1 MCDVMI
7 DMYQKAGK
15 IVKDVRELAVSEV
28 HEGMKVLSLVNLIES
43 EIKKKGGLP
52 AFPCNISINEVTAH
66 YTSPPGDDNILKEG
80 DLVKIDLGAHVDG
93 FIADSAITVMI
104 GSEDGPY
111 KSGDKVYTT
120 EKQMEM
126 IETANHALEVAIS
139 NIRAGVELGKI
150 GGAVEEYVK
159 SQGYLPVANLTGHSM
174 DQWILHSGLSIPNIK
189 EKNHHRIEE
198 GDVLAI
204 EPFVTDGIGVVGDMK
219 DTFIFRFLR
228 DRPLRL
234 APARKLLEVIKSKYA
249 NLPFAQRWL
258 NDEPGIRQLNP
269 AMRQLISSR
278 AIYPYHVLRE
288 KSGARVAQA
297 EHTVIVESDGC
308 MVITQ

>member
-1 MCDVMI
+1 M
-7 DMYQKAGK
+7 KE
-15 IVKDVRELAVSEV
+15 VRELAVSEV

-43 EIKKKGGLP
+43 EIKKRGGSV

-66 YTSPPGDDNILKEG
+66 YTSPPGDSSVLKEG
-80 DLVKIDLGAHVDG
+80 DLVKIDLGAHVEG

-104 GSEDGPY
+104 GSGEGPFQ
-111 KSGDKVYTT
+111 SGDKSYTP

-126 IETANHALEVAIS
+126 IETANEALQVAIS
-139 NIRAGVELGKI
+139 SIRAGAELGKI
-150 GGAVEEYVK
+150 GAAVEEYVN
-159 SQGYLPVANLTGHSM
+159 SQGLYPVANLTGHSM
-174 DQWILHSGLSIPNIK
+174 DQWILHSGLSIPNVK
-189 EKNHHRIEE
+189 ENNSHKLEE

-204 EPFVTDGIGVVGDMK
+204 EPFVTDGVGMVGDMAP
-219 DTFIFRFLR
+219 TYIFRFLR

-234 APARKLLEVIKSKYA
+234 VQSRKLLDLIKKDYRS
-249 NLPFAQRWL
+249 LPFAQRWL
-258 NDEPGIRQLNP
+258 EESSNLRQVNL

-297 EHTVIVESDGC
+297 EHTVIVEVDGC
-308 MVITQ
+308 TILTE

>member
-1 MCDVMI
+1 MI

-15 IVKDVRELAVSEV
+15 IVKEVRELAVKEV
-28 HEGMKVLSLVNLIES
+28 HEGMKVLSLINLIES
-43 EIKKKGGLP
+43 EIVKRGGLP

-66 YTSPPGDDNILKEG
+66 YTSPPGDTTIIKDG
-80 DLVKIDLGAHVDG
+80 DMVKIDLGAHING
-93 FIADSAITVMI
+93 FIADSATTVI
-104 GSEDGPY
+104 VGSGEGPY
-111 KSGDKVYTT
+111 QSGERIYTR
-120 EKQMEM
+120 EKELEL
-126 IETANHALEVAIS
+126 IETANEALNLAIS
-139 NIRAGVELGKI
+139 HVR
-150 GGAVEEYVK
+150 AVEEYVK
-159 SQGYLPVANLTGHSM
+159 SQGFLPVANLTGHSL
-174 DQWILHSGLSIPNIK
+174 DQWNLHSGLSVPNVNDENKQI
-189 EKNHHRIEE
+189 IEE

-204 EPFVTDGIGVVGDMK
+204 EPFVTDGVGMVGDMK
-219 DTFIFRFLR
+219 ETFIYKFLR

-234 APARKLLEVIKSKYA
+234 VESRKLLNIIKKDYK

-258 NDEPGIRQLNP
+258 EEDSKIRKVNL

-308 MVITQ
+308 IITTE

>member
-1 MCDVMI
+1 MI
-7 DMYQKAGK
+7 EMYQKAGE
-15 IVKDVRELAVSEV
+15 IVKEVRELAVDEV
-28 HEGMKVLSLVNLIES
+28 HQGMKVLNLVNLIES
-43 EIKKKGGLP
+43 EIKQRGGLP

-66 YTSPPGDDNILKEG
+66 YTSPPGDKSVLKEG

-93 FIADSAITVMI
+93 FIADSATTVMV
-104 GSEDGPY
+104 GSGEGPFQ
-111 KSGDKVYTT
+111 SGDRTYTP
-120 EKQMEM
+120 EKQVKM

-139 NIRAGVELGKI
+139 NIRPGAELGQI
-150 GGAVEEYVK
+150 GTAVEEYIN
-159 SQGYLPVANLTGHSM
+159 SQGFVPVANLTGHSM
-174 DQWILHSGLSIPNIK
+174 EPWILHSGLSIPNVK
-189 EKNHHRIEE
+189 ENNKHQIEE

-204 EPFVTDGIGVVGDMK
+204 EPFVTDGVGMVGDMK

-234 APARKLLEVIKSKYA
+234 AQSRKLLDLIKSDYK

-258 NDEPGIRQLNP
+258 EEGSNIRQVKL

-308 MVITQ
+308 MVITE

>member
-1 MCDVMI
+1 MI

-28 HEGMKVLSLVNLIES
+28 HEGMKVLSLINLIES
-43 EIKKKGGLP
+43 EIIKRGGLP

-66 YTSPPGDDNILKEG
+66 YTSPSGDETVLKDG

-104 GSEDGPY
+104 GSGKGPY
-111 KSGDKVYTT
+111 TSGDKSYTP
-120 EKQMEM
+120 EKQVEL

-139 NIRAGVELGKI
+139 NIRAGAELGEI
-150 GGAVEEYVK
+150 GGAVEDYVK

-174 DQWILHSGLSIPNIK
+174 DRWILHSGLSIPNVN
-189 EKNHHRIEE
+189 EKNHHQIEE

-234 APARKLLEVIKSKYA
+234 APARKLLDLIKSKYA

-258 NDEPGIRQLNP
+258 KEEPGIRQLNP

>member
-1 MCDVMI
+1 MI
-7 DMYQKAGK
+7 ENYQKAGK
-15 IVKDVRELAVSEV
+15 IVKEVRELAVSEV

-43 EIKKKGGLP
+43 EIKKRGGSV

-66 YTSPPGDDNILKEG
+66 YTSPPGDSSVLKEG
-80 DLVKIDLGAHVDG
+80 DLVKIDLGAHVEG

-104 GSEDGPY
+104 GSGEGPFQ
-111 KSGDKVYTT
+111 SGDKSYTP

-126 IETANHALEVAIS
+126 IETANEALQVAIS
-139 NIRAGVELGKI
+139 SIRAGAELGKI
-150 GGAVEEYVK
+150 GAAVEEYVN
-159 SQGYLPVANLTGHSM
+159 SQGLYPVANLTGHSM
-174 DQWILHSGLSIPNIK
+174 DQWILHSGLSIPNVK
-189 EKNHHRIEE
+189 ENNSHKLEE

-204 EPFVTDGIGVVGDMK
+204 EPFVTDGVGMVGDMAP
-219 DTFIFRFLR
+219 TYIFRFLR

-234 APARKLLEVIKSKYA
+234 VQSRKLLDLIKKDYRS
-249 NLPFAQRWL
+249 LPFAQRWL
-258 NDEPGIRQLNP
+258 EESSNLRQVNL

-297 EHTVIVESDGC
+297 EHTVIVEVDGC
-308 MVITQ
+308 TILTE

>member
-1 MCDVMI
+1 MI

-15 IVKDVRELAVSEV
+15 IVKEVRDLAVSEV
-28 HEGMKVLSLVNLIES
+28 HEGMKVLSLVNLIER
-43 EIKKKGGLP
+43 EIKNRGGLP

-66 YTSPPGDDNILKEG
+66 YTSPPGDNSILKEG
-80 DLVKIDLGAHVDG
+80 DLVKIDLGAHVEG
-93 FIADSAITVMI
+93 YIADSAITVMI
-104 GSEDGPY
+104 GSGEGPFQ
-111 KSGDKVYTT
+111 SGDKTYTT
-120 EKQMEM
+120 KKQVKM
-126 IETANHALEVAIS
+126 IETANQALEVAIS
-139 NIRAGVELGKI
+139 NIKAGAELGKI
-150 GGAVEEYVK
+150 GMAVEEFIN
-159 SQGYLPVANLTGHSM
+159 SQGFFPVANLTGHSM
-174 DQWILHSGLSIPNIK
+174 DRWILHSGLSIPNVK
-189 EKNHHRIEE
+189 ENNLHKLEE

-204 EPFVTDGIGVVGDMK
+204 EPFVTDGVGMVGDMAP
-219 DTFIFRFLR
+219 TYIFRFLR

-234 APARKLLEVIKSKYA
+234 AQARKLLDLIKMDYK

-258 NDEPGIRQLNP
+258 EEGSNIRQVNL

-308 MVITQ
+308 MVITE

>member
-1 MCDVMI
+1 MRDVMI

-28 HEGMKVLSLVNLIES
+28 HEGMKVLSLINLIES
-43 EIKKKGGLP
+43 EIKKRGGLP

-66 YTSPPGDDNILKEG
+66 YTSPTGDETILQDG

-93 FIADSAITVMI
+93 YIADSATTVMI
-104 GSEDGPY
+104 GSGEGPY
-111 KSGDKVYTT
+111 TSGDKVYTP
-120 EKQMEM
+120 EKQLEL
-126 IETANHALEVAIS
+126 IETANQALEVAIS
-139 NIRAGVELGKI
+139 NIRAGAELGKI

-159 SQGYLPVANLTGHSM
+159 SQGFLPVANLTGHSM
-174 DQWILHSGLSIPNIK
+174 DQWILHSGLSIPNVN
-189 EKNHHRIEE
+189 EKNHHKIEE

-204 EPFVTDGIGVVGDMK
+204 EPFVTDGVGVVGDMK

-234 APARKLLEVIKSKYA
+234 APAKKLLDIIKLKYA

-258 NDEPGIRQLNP
+258 KEEPGIRQLNP

-308 MVITQ
+308 EVLTR

>member
-1 MCDVMI
+1 MI
-7 DMYQKAGK
+7 EMYQKAGR
-15 IVKDVRELAVSEV
+15 IVKEVRELAVDEV
-28 HEGMKVLSLVNLIES
+28 HEGMKVLDLINLIES

-66 YTSPPGDDNILKEG
+66 YTSPPGDKSILKEG
-80 DLVKIDLGAHVDG
+80 DLVKIDLGAHVNG
-93 FIADSAITVMI
+93 FIADSATSVMI
-104 GSEDGPY
+104 GSGDGPFQ
-111 KSGDKVYTT
+111 SGDKSYSP
-120 EKQMEM
+120 EKQLKL
-126 IETANHALEVAIS
+126 IETAKHALEVAIS
-139 NIRAGVELGKI
+139 NIRPGAELGKI
-150 GGAVEEYVK
+150 GAAVEEYIN
-159 SQGYLPVANLTGHSM
+159 SQGFVPVANLTGHSM
-174 DQWILHSGLSIPNIK
+174 EQWILHSGLSIPNVK
-189 EKNHHRIEE
+189 ENNKHQIEE

-204 EPFVTDGIGVVGDMK
+204 EPFVTDGVGMVGDMK

-234 APARKLLEVIKSKYA
+234 AQSRKLLDLIKSDYK

-258 NDEPGIRQLNP
+258 EEGSNIRQVKL

-308 MVITQ
+308 MVITE

>member
-1 MCDVMI
+1 MRDVMI

-28 HEGMKVLSLVNLIES
+28 HEGMKVLSLINLIES
-43 EIKKKGGLP
+43 EIKKRGGLP

-66 YTSPPGDDNILKEG
+66 YTSPTGDKTILKDG

-93 FIADSAITVMI
+93 YIADSATTVMI
-104 GSEDGPY
+104 GSGEGPY
-111 KSGDKVYTT
+111 QSRDKSYTP
-120 EKQMEM
+120 EKQLEL
-126 IETANHALEVAIS
+126 IETANQALEVAIS
-139 NIRAGVELGKI
+139 NIRAGAELGKI

-159 SQGYLPVANLTGHSM
+159 SQGFLPVANLTGHSM
-174 DQWILHSGLSIPNIK
+174 DQWILHSGLSIPNVN
-189 EKNHHRIEE
+189 EKNHHKIEE

-234 APARKLLEVIKSKYA
+234 APAKKLLDIIKLKYA

-258 NDEPGIRQLNP
+258 KEEPGVRQLNP

>member
-1 MCDVMI
+1 MI

-28 HEGMKVLSLVNLIES
+28 HEGMKVLSLINLIES
-43 EIKKKGGLP
+43 EIKKRGGLP

-66 YTSPPGDDNILKEG
+66 YTSPPGDETILQDG
-80 DLVKIDLGAHVDG
+80 DLVKIDLGAHVEG
-93 FIADSAITVMI
+93 YIADSATTVMI
-104 GSEDGPY
+104 GSGEGPY
-111 KSGDKVYTT
+111 QSGDKSYTP
-120 EKQMEM
+120 EKQLEL
-126 IETANHALEVAIS
+126 IETANQALEVAIS
-139 NIRAGVELGKI
+139 NIRAGAELGKI

-159 SQGYLPVANLTGHSM
+159 SQGFLPVANLTGHSM
-174 DQWILHSGLSIPNIK
+174 DQWILHSGLSIPNVN
-189 EKNHHRIEE
+189 EKNHHKIEE
-198 GDVLAI
+198 GDILAI
-204 EPFVTDGIGVVGDMK
+204 EPFVTDGVGVVGDMK

-234 APARKLLEVIKSKYA
+234 APAKKLLDIIKLKYA

-258 NDEPGIRQLNP
+258 KEEPGIRQLNP

-308 MVITQ
+308 TVITR

>member
-1 MCDVMI
+1 MI

-15 IVKDVRELAVSEV
+15 IVKEVRELAVKEV
-28 HEGMKVLSLVNLIES
+28 HEGMKVLSLINLIES
-43 EIKKKGGLP
+43 EIVKRGGLP

-66 YTSPPGDDNILKEG
+66 YTSPPGDTTIIKDG
-80 DLVKIDLGAHVDG
+80 DMVKIDLGAHING
-93 FIADSAITVMI
+93 FIADSATTVI
-104 GSEDGPY
+104 VGSGEGPY
-111 KSGDKVYTT
+111 QSGERIYTR
-120 EKQMEM
+120 EKELEL
-126 IETANHALEVAIS
+126 IETANEALNLAIS
-139 NIRAGVELGKI
+139 HVRDGAVLGEI
-150 GGAVEEYVK
+150 GKAVEEYVK
-159 SQGYLPVANLTGHSM
+159 SQGFLPVANLTGHSL
-174 DQWILHSGLSIPNIK
+174 DQWNLHSGLSVPNVNDENKQI
-189 EKNHHRIEE
+189 IEE

-204 EPFVTDGIGVVGDMK
+204 EPFVTDGVGMVGDMK
-219 DTFIFRFLR
+219 ETFIYKFLR

-234 APARKLLEVIKSKYA
+234 VESRKLLNNIKKDYK

-258 NDEPGIRQLNP
+258 EEDSKIRKVNL

-308 MVITQ
+308 IITTE

>member
-1 MCDVMI
+1 MRDVMI

-28 HEGMKVLSLVNLIES
+28 HEGMEVLSLINLIES
-43 EIKKKGGLP
+43 EIKKRGGLP

-66 YTSPPGDDNILKEG
+66 YTSPAGDKTILQDG

-93 FIADSAITVMI
+93 YIADSATTVMI
-104 GSEDGPY
+104 GSGEGPY
-111 KSGDKVYTT
+111 QSGDKSYTP
-120 EKQMEM
+120 EKQLEL
-126 IETANHALEVAIS
+126 IETANQALEVAIS
-139 NIRAGVELGKI
+139 NIRAGAELGKI
-150 GGAVEEYVK
+150 GGAVEDYVK
-159 SQGYLPVANLTGHSM
+159 SQGFLPVANLTGHSM
-174 DQWILHSGLSIPNIK
+174 DQWILHSGLSIPNIN
-189 EKNHHRIEE
+189 EKNHHKIEE

-234 APARKLLEVIKSKYA
+234 APAKKLLDIIKLKYA

-258 NDEPGIRQLNP
+258 KEEPGVRQLNP

-308 MVITQ
+308 EVITQ

>member
-1 MCDVMI
+1 MI

-15 IVKDVRELAVSEV
+15 IVKEVRELAVKEV
-28 HEGMKVLSLVNLIES
+28 HEGMKVLSLINLIES
-43 EIKKKGGLP
+43 EIVKRGGLP

-66 YTSPPGDDNILKEG
+66 YTSPPGDTTIIKDG
-80 DLVKIDLGAHVDG
+80 DMVKIDLGAHING
-93 FIADSAITVMI
+93 FIADSATTVI
-104 GSEDGPY
+104 VGSGEGPY
-111 KSGDKVYTT
+111 QSGERIYTR
-120 EKQMEM
+120 EKELEL
-126 IETANHALEVAIS
+126 IETANEALNLAIS
-139 NIRAGVELGKI
+139 HVRDGAVLGEI
-150 GGAVEEYVK
+150 GKAVEEYVK
-159 SQGYLPVANLTGHSM
+159 SQGFLPVANLTGHSL
-174 DQWILHSGLSIPNIK
+174 DQWNLHSGLSVPNVNDENKQI
-189 EKNHHRIEE
+189 IEE

-204 EPFVTDGIGVVGDMK
+204 EPFVTDGVGMVGDMK
-219 DTFIFRFLR
+219 ETFIYKFLR

-234 APARKLLEVIKSKYA
+234 VESRKLLNIIKKDYK

-258 NDEPGIRQLNP
+258 EEDSKIRKVNL

-308 MVITQ
+308 IITTE

>member
-1 MCDVMI
+1 MRDVMI

-28 HEGMKVLSLVNLIES
+28 HEGMKVLSLINLIES
-43 EIKKKGGLP
+43 EIKKRGGLP

-66 YTSPPGDDNILKEG
+66 YTSPTGDKTILQDG

-93 FIADSAITVMI
+93 YIADSATTVMI
-104 GSEDGPY
+104 GSGEGPY
-111 KSGDKVYTT
+111 QSGDKSYTP
-120 EKQMEM
+120 EKQLEL
-126 IETANHALEVAIS
+126 IETANQALEVAIS
-139 NIRAGVELGKI
+139 NIRAGAELGKI

-159 SQGYLPVANLTGHSM
+159 SQGFLPVANLTGHSM
-174 DQWILHSGLSIPNIK
+174 DQWILHSGLSIPNVN
-189 EKNHHRIEE
+189 EKNHHKIEE

-234 APARKLLEVIKSKYA
+234 APAKKLLDIIKLKYA

-258 NDEPGIRQLNP
+258 KEEPGVRQLNP

-308 MVITQ
+308 EVITQ

>member
-1 MCDVMI
+1 MI

-43 EIKKKGGLP
+43 EIKKRGGIP

-66 YTSPPGDDNILKEG
+66 YTSPPGDDTLLKDG
-80 DLVKIDLGAHVDG
+80 DLVKIDLGAHVEG

-104 GSEDGPY
+104 GSGEGPY
-111 KSGDKVYTT
+111 RSGDKNYTP
-120 EKQMEM
+120 EKQVEL

-139 NIRAGVELGKI
+139 NIRAGAELGKI
-150 GGAVEEYVK
+150 GGEVEEYVK
-159 SQGYLPVANLTGHSM
+159 SQGFLPVANLTGHSM
-174 DQWILHSGLSIPNIK
+174 DRWILHSGLSIPNIK

-234 APARKLLEVIKSKYA
+234 APARKLLDLIKLKYA

-258 NDEPGIRQLNP
+258 NEESGVRQLNP

-297 EHTVIVESDGC
+297 EHTVIVEGEGC
-308 MVITQ
+308 TVITE